1 MADEQGAAQTGQD
14 SATESPSAPV
24 APPTGPG
31 ARVLAT
37 REGQFVC
44 SIARVVALAQCLG
57 LLLLVAFLVRYHTQ
71 ISGDLELAG
80 MSNTYSEITEESGQ
94 IVTPAIM
101 LVPLLAAVIAAV
113 SWGVWRLRPWA
124 RRVAILFSV
133 VLIAGGVGAA
143 YFSVTLDPQPL
154 DSRDLPE
161 MVGAEDTQDILQLA
175 AIIAGFYGVVL
186 GLLLLPSVGRV
197 FAAATAEDRS
207 AEERFTISEDAS
219 RGHFQVKH
227 EVDQL

>member
-1 MADEQGAAQTGQD
+1 MADEQGAVQTGQD
-14 SATESPSAPV
+14 SASGGPSAPV
-24 APPTGPG
+24 TSSQAAG

-37 REGQFVC
+37 REGQFVS
-44 SIARVVALAQCLG
+44 SIARIVALAQCLG

-71 ISGDLELAG
+71 IAGDLELAG
-80 MSNTYSEITEESGQ
+80 MSNSYSEITEESGQ

-101 LVPLLAAVIAAV
+101 LVPLLAAVIAVV

-124 RRVAILFSV
+124 RRVAILFSLL
-133 VLIAGGVGAA
+133 LIAGGVGSA
-143 YFSVTLDPQPL
+143 YYSVTLAPQPL
-154 DSRDLPE
+154 ESEDLDII
-161 MVGAEDTQDILQLA
+161 GAEDTQDILQLA

-197 FAAATAEDRS
+197 FVAATAEDRS
-207 AEERFTISEDAS
+207 AEERFTINEEAP